1 MIENIQGL
9 YKDITPKYPFLKAF
23 SDHMGIEISTLRS
36 SWFSLWAVPKNK
48 QAETV
53 EYMQNYIALQNKT
66 VKPQK
71 MKNTVNIPIK
81 TLNRLEACLKEV
93 SGYIEASKNLGEA
106 STPRPLSKRRQ
117 KIEAYKKALK

>member
-1 MIENIQGL
+1 MSKIDKMVQVPIE
-9 YKDITPKYPFLKAF
+9 
-23 SDHMGIEISTLRS
+23 
-36 SWFSLWAVPKNK
+36 
-48 QAETV
+48 
-53 EYMQNYIALQNKT
+53 
-66 VKPQK
+66 
-71 MKNTVNIPIK
+71 

>member
-1 MIENIQGL
+1 
-9 YKDITPKYPFLKAF
+9 
-23 SDHMGIEISTLRS
+23 
-36 SWFSLWAVPKNK
+36 
-48 QAETV
+48 
-53 EYMQNYIALQNKT
+53 
-66 VKPQK
+66 

>member
-66 VKPQK
+66 VKP
-71 MKNTVNIPIK
+71 
-81 TLNRLEACLKEV
+81 
-93 SGYIEASKNLGEA
+93 
-106 STPRPLSKRRQ
+106 
-117 KIEAYKKALK
+117 